1 VAAVREPAGEAPR
14 ERTRYVERDVGAG
27 HPPDEAEAL
36 VAGAR
41 VVHKRFGAGEV
52 RSVEHATSP
61 PVAVVFFPGWGEKRI
76 VATFL
81 EPG

>member
-1 VAAVREPAGEAPR
+1 
-14 ERTRYVERDVGAG
+14 
-27 HPPDEAEAL
+27 
-36 VAGAR
+36 
-41 VVHKRFGAGEV
+41 
-52 RSVEHATSP
+52 VEHATSP